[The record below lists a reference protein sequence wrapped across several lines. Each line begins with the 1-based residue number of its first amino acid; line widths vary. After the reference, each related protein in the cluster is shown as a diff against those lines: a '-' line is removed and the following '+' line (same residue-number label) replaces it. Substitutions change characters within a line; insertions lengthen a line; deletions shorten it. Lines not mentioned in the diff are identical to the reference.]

1 MLPVCSATR
10 CSSNSQILLNDGVRC
25 LTRTQKVFG
34 IQCVSVDTT
43 IPSLSGGVCP
53 GACLQKEAASSLSY
67 DFHGGHKTLLDGW
80 NYTTGRMSASFFRGG
95 QHLTYVEDSS
105 ALVSQEQLGDNLVNS
120 ADILLESSSEG
131 PVSILDRVADSTSNV
146 PDTSGITAE
155 PLPSSSSSFMNIL
168 SQTNESTRASFGEGE
183 NALNSSVDK
192 INSTISDIVK
202 DGNQVIENLTTKVLS
217 SFDQAGELTKSKLSS
232 LPSNLKESSSKA
244 GIVALELLR
253 KTIFVVED
261 SLVKGS
267 KFVYYSYDTSKELLP
282 PEIQNALKLF
292 EEKATQISRPVG
304 MVFLQVYSAI
314 EGLERSLGLDPSDPI
329 VPFILF
335 VGTTSTLWAVYWLV
349 TYSGYAGDLS
359 PELAFELVSGKE
371 SAVLVDT
378 RPEARNRFFLAF
390 SYSTEDLRQRDG
402 IPDLRRSA
410 RSRYADVSMPKIDSS
425 LRKLMK
431 SSRDLDD
438 TLTAVVI
445 RDLKNVK
452 DRSKI
457 IVMDADGSHAK
468 GIARSLR
475 KLGVKRPYV
484 LQGGFKSWVKN
495 GLRAKELKPETAI
508 SILNEEAEAILEEL
522 NPTPVQV
529 LGVIVGSVASFYA
542 LLAYITVNT
551 VINLLCN
558 LLRGHYVVSEWEK
571 TLQLIGIIG
580 LGQTIYR
587 RVTSYEDSEDFKND
601 VSLLLSP
608 VKLGAQAISQATG
621 KLETNGNG
629 LPVSPSSLDIQNRVL
644 QAAAKHESQ
653 PFDIEESQ
661 DSLLNSTTAVDEN
674 VGQSEA

>member
-378 RPEARNRFFLAF
+378 RPE
-390 SYSTEDLRQRDG
+390 DLRQRDG

-542 LLAYITVNT
+542 LL
-551 VINLLCN
+551 
-558 LLRGHYVVSEWEK
+558 EWEK

>member
-10 CSSNSQILLNDGVRC
+10 CSSNSQILLNDGMRC
-25 LTRTQKVFG
+25 LTRTQKAFG

-67 DFHGGHKTLLDGW
+67 DFHAGHKTLLDGW

-105 ALVSQEQLGDNLVNS
+105 AFVSQEQLGDNLVNS
-120 ADILLESSSEG
+120 AEILLEPSSEG

-155 PLPSSSSSFMNIL
+155 PLPSSSSSFENIL
-168 SQTNESTRASFGEGE
+168 SQTNESIRASFGEGE

-217 SFDQAGELTKSKLSS
+217 SFDQAGELTSSKLSS

-244 GIVALELLR
+244 GVVALELLR

-261 SLVKGS
+261 SFVKGS
-267 KFVYYSYDTSKELLP
+267 KFVYYSYETSKELLP
-282 PEIQNALKLF
+282 LEIQDALKLF
-292 EEKATQISRPVG
+292 EEKTSQISRPVG

-371 SAVLVDT
+371 SAVL
-378 RPEARNRFFLAF
+378 
-390 SYSTEDLRQRDG
+390 DLRQQDG

-452 DRSKI
+452 DRSNI

-542 LLAYITVNT
+542 LL
-551 VINLLCN
+551 
-558 LLRGHYVVSEWEK
+558 EWEK

-608 VKLGAQAISQATG
+608 VKFGAQAFSRATG

-653 PFDIEESQ
+653 PFDTDESQ

-674 VGQSEA
+674 IGQSEA